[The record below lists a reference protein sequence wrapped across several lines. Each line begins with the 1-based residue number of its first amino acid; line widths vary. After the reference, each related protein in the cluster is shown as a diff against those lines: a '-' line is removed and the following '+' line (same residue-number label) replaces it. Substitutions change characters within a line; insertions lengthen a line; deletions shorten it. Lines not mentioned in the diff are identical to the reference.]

1 MNLSAKLA
9 AIASD
14 TSCVCQLGSANANG
28 SLLAFVGKEAV
39 NAAVEAAPTM
49 SLANKGMAP
58 S

>member
-14 TSCVCQLGSANANG
+14 TTCVCQLGSANATG

-39 NAAVEAAPTM
+39 NAAVEVAPVIH
-49 SLANKGMAP
+49 AKPGMAP
-58 S
+58 A